1 MKSLRPLL
9 LGALCALAPVAS
21 AMAAESPTAC
31 QVLPGADRLLERPSL
46 DYVIFGEAHGTTEL
60 PAAFG
65 DLVCAAVARGPVT
78 VGLEFLPREQASFD
92 AYLASDGGAEA
103 RAVLLASEGWGDPYG
118 RASEAIFQLVEQ
130 LRLMKAAGAD
140 LTVVAFDHP
149 SETPGTSAAREAGM
163 ARLLLD
169 ARAARPEAP
178 VVALTGV
185 GHAGKS
191 AWTFFDPP
199 FPAMSQLLPDS
210 NTVALTFIRGG
221 GEVWG
226 CRAPSE
232 GVAEVC
238 RIWPSTA
245 RENIPERGVVLDASR
260 SGFEGVVSVGA
271 PYTGSVP
278 ARGPAS

>member
-1 MKSLRPLL
+1 MKFLRPLI
-9 LGALCALAPVAS
+9 LGAFCALAAG
-21 AMAAESPTAC
+21 AAAQAAETRPAC
-31 QVLPGADRLLERPSL
+31 QALPGADALLQKPGL

-65 DLVCAAVARGPVT
+65 DLVCAAATQGPVT
-78 VGLEFLPREQASFD
+78 VGLEFLPQEQASLD

-103 RAVLLASEGWGDPYG
+103 RAALLASEGWADPYG

-140 LTVVAFDHP
+140 LTVAAFDHP

-163 ARLLLD
+163 ARLLLE
-169 ARAARPEAP
+169 ARAARPDAR

-191 AWTFFDPP
+191 AWTSFDPP
-199 FPAMSQLLPDS
+199 FPAMSQLLPDA

-221 GEVWG
+221 GEVWA

-232 GVAEVC
+232 GAAEEC
-238 RIWPSTA
+238 RVWPSTA
-245 RENIPERGVVLDASR
+245 REEIPSRGVALDASR
-260 SGFEGVVSVGA
+260 SGFEGIVSVGA
-271 PYTGSVP
+271 PYTGSAP
-278 ARGPAS
+278 ARARP